1 MLNPSD
7 LLSSSDQNIQ
17 MGKTTAFT
25 GTIPA
30 NYENYLGP
38 YLFEPYAL
46 DVVSRLQDKKYNDIL
61 EIACGTGRVTNHL
74 VKSVKHDTIT
84 ATDLNP
90 DMIDVAKEMVKDKSI
105 KWKQAD
111 AMALPFTDKSFDL
124 VIMQFS
130 LMFFPDKQK
139 GLNEMYRVL
148 RPGGRIIFNTW
159 DKPEAV
165 PAIYTG
171 RKIIESFLGDSLPVF
186 YDIPYSLHAGDELK
200 RLTET
205 AGFKDI
211 KVTLVKKEGVSSSA
225 ADLATGI
232 VEGNP
237 IYLTITEKDPQL
249 INVIEDQIA
258 KELTA
263 KFGERVRSPLQAWVV
278 EGVK

>member
-1 MLNPSD
+1 
-7 LLSSSDQNIQ
+7 

-38 YLFEPYAL
+38 FLFEPYAA
-46 DVVSRLQDKKYNDIL
+46 DVVYRLPDKIYNDIL

-74 VKSVKHDTIT
+74 VRAVRHDTLT

-90 DMIDVAKEMVKDKSI
+90 DMINVAKEKVKDKSI
-105 KWKQAD
+105 RWMQAD
-111 AMALPFTDKSFDL
+111 AMALPFTDSSFDL
-124 VIMQFS
+124 VILQFG

-148 RPGGRIIFNTW
+148 KPGGQMIFTTW
-159 DKPEAV
+159 DRPEAV
-165 PAIYTG
+165 PAIYNG
-171 RKIIESFLGDSLPVF
+171 RKIIESFLGDNLPVF
-186 YDIPYSLHAGDELK
+186 YDIPYSMHDENEL
-200 RLTET
+200 RSLTET
-205 AGFKDI
+205 ARFKDI
-211 KVTLVKKEGVSSSA
+211 KTTLVKKEGISSSA
-225 ADLATGI
+225 AQLAKGI

-249 INVIEDQIA
+249 INIIEDQIA

>member
-1 MLNPSD
+1 
-7 LLSSSDQNIQ
+7 

-38 YLFEPYAL
+38 FLFEPYAL
-46 DVVSRLQDKKYNDIL
+46 DIVSRLQDKKHNDIL

-74 VKSVKHDTIT
+74 VKSVEHDTIT

-90 DMIDVAKEMVKDKSI
+90 DMIGVAREMVNDKSI
-105 KWKQAD
+105 RWKQAD
-111 AMALPFTDKSFDL
+111 AMALPFTDRSFDL
-124 VIMQFS
+124 IIMQFGI
-130 LMFFPDKQK
+130 MFFPDKQK
-139 GLNEMYRVL
+139 GLNEVYRVL
-148 RPGGRIIFNTW
+148 RRGGKIIFNTW

-171 RKIIESFLGDSLPVF
+171 RKIIESFLGENLPVF
-186 YDIPYSLHAGDELK
+186 YDIPYSMHDENEL
-200 RLTET
+200 RSLTET
-205 AGFKDI
+205 AGFKEI
-211 KVTLVKKEGVSSSA
+211 KITLVKKEGTSSSA
-225 ADLATGI
+225 EQLATGI

-249 INVIEDQIA
+249 ISIIEDQIA
-258 KELTA
+258 KELTVL
-263 KFGERVRSPLQAWVV
+263 FGEKVRSPLQAWVV

>member
-1 MLNPSD
+1 
-7 LLSSSDQNIQ
+7 

-25 GTIPA
+25 GAIPA
-30 NYENYLGP
+30 NYENHLGP
-38 YLFEPYAL
+38 FLFEPYAL

-90 DMIDVAKEMVKDKSI
+90 DMINVAREMVKDKTI

-111 AMALPFTDKSFDL
+111 AMALPFTGRSFDL
-124 VIMQFS
+124 VIMQFG

-148 RPGGRIIFNTW
+148 RPGGKIIFNTW

-165 PAIYTG
+165 PAIYKA

-186 YDIPYSLHAGDELK
+186 YDIPYSMYDENEL
-200 RLTET
+200 RSLSEN
-205 AGFKDI
+205 AGFKNI
-211 KVTLVKKEGVSSSA
+211 KVTLVKKEGICSSA
-225 ADLATGI
+225 SQLATGI

-237 IYLTITEKDPQL
+237 IFLTITEKDPRL
-249 INVIEDQIA
+249 INIIEDQIA
-258 KELTA
+258 NELTA
-263 KFGERVRSPLQAWVV
+263 EFGERVRSPLQAWVV
-278 EGVK
+278 EGAK

>member
-1 MLNPSD
+1 
-7 LLSSSDQNIQ
+7 

-25 GTIPA
+25 GAIPA

-38 YLFEPYAL
+38 FLFEPYAL

-74 VKSVKHDTIT
+74 VRSVKHDTIA

-90 DMIDVAKEMVKDKSI
+90 DMIDVAREKVKGKSI
-105 KWKQAD
+105 RWIQAD
-111 AMALPFTDKSFDL
+111 AMALPFTDSSFDL
-124 VIMQFS
+124 AILQFG

-148 RPGGRIIFNTW
+148 KPGGQMIFTTW
-159 DKPEAV
+159 DRPEAV
-165 PAIYTG
+165 PAIYNG
-171 RKIIESFLGDSLPVF
+171 RKIIESFLGNNLPVF
-186 YDIPYSLHAGDELK
+186 YDIPYSMHDEAELRSLTK
-200 RLTET
+200 R

-211 KVTLVKKEGVSSSA
+211 KITLVKKEGMSSSA

-237 IYLTITEKDPQL
+237 IFLTITEKDPQL
-249 INVIEDQIA
+249 INIIEGQIA

-263 KFGERVRSPLQAWVV
+263 KFGENVKSPLQAWMV

>member
-1 MLNPSD
+1 
-7 LLSSSDQNIQ
+7 

-38 YLFEPYAL
+38 FLFEPYAL
-46 DVVSRLQDKKYNDIL
+46 DIVSRLPDKKYNDIL
-61 EIACGTGRVTNHL
+61 EIACGTGRVTNYL
-74 VKSVKHDTIT
+74 VESVEHDTIT

-90 DMIDVAKEMVKDKSI
+90 DMIDVAKEMVKDKNI
-105 KWKQAD
+105 LWKQAD
-111 AMALPFTDKSFDL
+111 AMALPFADRSFDL
-124 VIMQFS
+124 VIMQFG

-139 GLNEMYRVL
+139 GLNEMYRVV
-148 RPGGRIIFNTW
+148 RRGGKVIFNTW

-171 RKIIESFLGDSLPVF
+171 RKIIENFLEDNLPVF
-186 YDIPYSLHAGDELK
+186 YDVPYSMHDENELR

-205 AGFKDI
+205 AGFKEI
-211 KVTLVKKEGVSSSA
+211 KITLVKKEGISSSA
-225 ADLATGI
+225 EQLATGI
-232 VEGNP
+232 VKGNP

-249 INVIEDQIA
+249 INIIENEIA

-263 KFGERVRSPLQAWVV
+263 KFGEKVRSPLQAWVV

>member
-1 MLNPSD
+1 
-7 LLSSSDQNIQ
+7 

-38 YLFEPYAL
+38 FLFEPYAI

-74 VKSVKHDTIT
+74 VKSVEHDTIT
-84 ATDLNP
+84 ASDLNP
-90 DMIDVAKEMVKDKSI
+90 DMINVAREKVRGKSI
-105 KWKQAD
+105 RWMQAD
-111 AMALPFTDKSFDL
+111 AMALPFTDSSFDL
-124 VIMQFS
+124 VILQFG

-148 RPGGRIIFNTW
+148 KPAGQMVFTTW
-159 DKPEAV
+159 DRPEAV
-165 PAIYTG
+165 PAIYNV
-171 RKIIESFLGDSLPVF
+171 RKIIESFLGENLPVF
-186 YDIPYSLHAGDELK
+186 YDIPYSMHDKNELES
-200 RLTET
+200 LTER
-205 AGFKDI
+205 AGFRDI
-211 KVTLVKKEGVSSSA
+211 EITLVKKEGISSSA
-225 ADLATGI
+225 AQLAKGI

-249 INVIEDQIA
+249 INIIEDQIA

>member
-1 MLNPSD
+1 
-7 LLSSSDQNIQ
+7 

-38 YLFEPYAL
+38 FLFEPYAL
-46 DVVSRLQDKKYNDIL
+46 DVVSRLQDEKYNDIL

-74 VKSVKHDTIT
+74 VRSVKHDTIT

-90 DMIDVAKEMVKDKSI
+90 DMIDVAKEMVKDKTI
-105 KWKQAD
+105 RWKQAD
-111 AMALPFTDKSFDL
+111 AMALPFTDGSFDI
-124 VIMQFS
+124 VILQFG

-148 RPGGRIIFNTW
+148 RPGGKIIFNTW

-165 PAIYTG
+165 PAIYKA
-171 RKIIESFLGDSLPVF
+171 RKIIESFLGDNLPVF
-186 YDIPYSLHAGDELK
+186 YDIPYSMHAEDELK

-211 KVTLVKKEGVSSSA
+211 RVTLVKKEGITSSA
-225 ADLATGI
+225 SQLATGI

-249 INVIEDQIA
+249 INIIKDQIA

-263 KFGERVRSPLQAWVV
+263 EFGERVRSPLQAWVV

>member
-1 MLNPSD
+1 
-7 LLSSSDQNIQ
+7 

-46 DVVSRLQDKKYNDIL
+46 DIVSRLQDKKYNDIL

-74 VKSVKHDTIT
+74 VKSVEHDTIT
-84 ATDLNP
+84 ASDLNP
-90 DMIDVAKEMVKDKSI
+90 DMINVAREKVRGKSI
-105 KWKQAD
+105 RWMQAD
-111 AMALPFTDKSFDL
+111 AMALPFTDSSFDL
-124 VIMQFS
+124 VILQFG

-148 RPGGRIIFNTW
+148 KSGGQMVFTTW
-159 DKPEAV
+159 DRPEAV
-165 PAIYTG
+165 PAIYNG
-171 RKIIESFLGDSLPVF
+171 RKIIESFLGENLPVF
-186 YDIPYSLHAGDELK
+186 YDIPYSMHDKNELES
-200 RLTET
+200 LTER
-205 AGFKDI
+205 AGFRDI
-211 KVTLVKKEGVSSSA
+211 EITLVKKEGISSSA
-225 ADLATGI
+225 AQLAKGI

-237 IYLTITEKDPQL
+237 IYLTITEKDPRL

>member
-1 MLNPSD
+1 
-7 LLSSSDQNIQ
+7 

-25 GTIPA
+25 GAIPA

-38 YLFEPYAL
+38 FLFEPYAL
-46 DVVSRLQDKKYNDIL
+46 DVASRLQDKKYNDIL

-90 DMIDVAKEMVKDKSI
+90 EMINVAREIVKGKSI

-111 AMALPFTDKSFDL
+111 AMALPFTDRSFDL
-124 VIMQFS
+124 VILQFGI
-130 LMFFPDKQK
+130 MFFPDKLK

-148 RPGGRIIFNTW
+148 RRGGKIIFNTW

-165 PAIYTG
+165 PAIYMA

-186 YDIPYSLHAGDELK
+186 YDIPYSMHDEYELK
-200 RLTET
+200 WLTET

-211 KVTLVKKEGVSSSA
+211 KITLIKKEGVSSSA
-225 ADLATGI
+225 AQLATGI

-249 INVIEDQIA
+249 INIIEDQIA
-258 KELTA
+258 KELSA
-263 KFGERVRSPLQAWVV
+263 EFGERVRSPLQAWVV

>member
-1 MLNPSD
+1 
-7 LLSSSDQNIQ
+7 

-38 YLFEPYAL
+38 FLFEPYAL
-46 DVVSRLQDKKYNDIL
+46 DVVSYLQDKKYNDIL

-74 VKSVKHDTIT
+74 VKSVRHDTIT

-105 KWKQAD
+105 QWQQAD
-111 AMALPFTDKSFDL
+111 AMALPFTENLFDL
-124 VIMQFS
+124 VIMQFG

-148 RPGGRIIFNTW
+148 RPSGKIIFNTW

-165 PAIYTG
+165 PAIYKG
-171 RKIIESFLGDSLPVF
+171 RKIIESFLGDNLPVF
-186 YDIPYSLHAGDELK
+186 YDIPYSMHDENEL
-200 RLTET
+200 RSLTES
-205 AGFKDI
+205 AGFKEI
-211 KVTLVKKEGVSSSA
+211 KITLVKKEGISSSA
-225 ADLATGI
+225 AQLAKGI

-249 INVIEDQIA
+249 INIMEDQIA

-263 KFGERVRSPLQAWVV
+263 KFGENVRSPLQAWIV

>member
-1 MLNPSD
+1 
-7 LLSSSDQNIQ
+7 

-25 GTIPA
+25 GVIPA

-38 YLFEPYAL
+38 FLFEPYAL

-84 ATDLNP
+84 ASDLNP
-90 DMIDVAKEMVKDKSI
+90 DMIDVAREMVKDKSI
-105 KWKQAD
+105 KWMQAD
-111 AMALPFTDKSFDL
+111 AMALPFTDRSFDL
-124 VIMQFS
+124 VILQFG

-148 RPGGRIIFNTW
+148 KPGGKIIFNTW

-171 RKIIESFLGDSLPVF
+171 RKIIESFLGDNMPVF
-186 YDIPYSLHAGDELK
+186 YDIPYSMHDENEL
-200 RLTET
+200 RSLAET
-205 AGFKDI
+205 AGFKEI
-211 KVTLVKKEGVSSSA
+211 EITLVKKEGVSSSA
-225 ADLATGI
+225 AQLATGI
-232 VEGNP
+232 VRGNP

-249 INVIEDQIA
+249 INIMEDQIA

-263 KFGERVRSPLQAWVV
+263 KFGENVRSPLQARVV